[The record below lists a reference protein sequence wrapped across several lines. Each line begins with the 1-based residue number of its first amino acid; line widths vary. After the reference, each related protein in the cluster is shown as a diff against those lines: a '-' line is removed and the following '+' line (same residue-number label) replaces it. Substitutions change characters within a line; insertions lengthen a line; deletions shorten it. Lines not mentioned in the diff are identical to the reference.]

1 MATPLKEENLDTGY
15 DLFIKFFLQSVDTN
29 NIVVNFLTIPHF
41 VPIPC
46 CLVIAELVSPFL
58 FQIPPL

>member
-15 DLFIKFFLQSVDTN
+15 DSCIKFVLQSVDTN
-29 NIVVNFLTIPHF
+29 NIIVNFFTNPHF

-46 CLVIAELVSPFL
+46 GLVIAEWVSPLL
-58 FQIPPL
+58 FKIPHL